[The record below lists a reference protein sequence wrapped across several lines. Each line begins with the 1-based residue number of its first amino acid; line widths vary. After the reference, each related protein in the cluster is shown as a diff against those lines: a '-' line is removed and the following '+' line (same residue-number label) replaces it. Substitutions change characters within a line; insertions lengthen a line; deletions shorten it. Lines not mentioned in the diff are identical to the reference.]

1 MANDPKDRLAKL
13 LAQSAVNGLD
23 FVEVANDDRTE
34 LHVHFLL
41 AKPDLTGTVA
51 AGAVAVTGGETI
63 PTVPVQKL
71 DWVTVTGHPVLRLF
85 VAAPG
90 DFSRYTLT
98 VASTLL
104 DPFFDRVV
112 FSFKARCPSTLDC
125 KPPPEVC
132 PPPAADRPP
141 IDYLAKDFNSF
152 RKALSDFPS
161 LRYPEWVERSE
172 ADFGVMLMEALCA
185 LADDLSYTQD
195 RVQAEATLATATQR
209 RSVVRHARLVDYE
222 PRPATAARVLLQL
235 DVSSGPIPSGL
246 AVSTRG
252 PDGTVIDFETGTGL
266 IDPCTGGLD
275 LTNYAV
281 SPAWNRR
288 DGSGNPQIRPYCWD
302 DSEKCLRAGATEMS
316 VENIGFG
323 FSAGQALLI
332 DTAEETSADPPRREV
347 VHLLGATETT
357 DPLYNQAVTRIRWR
371 PADALKYDH
380 DLTRTVLAGNLV
392 PATQGR
398 RFTEAVAV
406 GKARATSPD
415 APLAIVRGGARPAPV
430 AAPGCL
436 AAAAPD
442 PHCAPPPPLYLHT
455 LGNGPLVWLAPPDG
469 AGAPLPEV
477 YVTQDYGAPGDLLAP
492 WLWRRS
498 LLDANP
504 ADLAYTTE
512 PMRYSPTLQRGPG
525 LAPAFDYDGD
535 DGTTLRFG
543 DGTFARQPDEGM
555 LFHVLYRVGGG
566 PAGDVAAD
574 SITTIDPA
582 QAGGLLVSVTNP
594 FPAAGGADAESNDQ
608 VRRLAPY
615 AFRARQFRAVRPEDY
630 NAAAQTLPWV
640 RRAGTS
646 YRWTG
651 SWLTIFTTV
660 EPQGTTVLP
669 VDRHVELIQLLNRYR
684 LAGYE
689 AYAPPPHYA
698 PFDVKVWVCAR
709 PDAFRGDVE
718 AALDDALGA
727 AALPDGREGFFY
739 PDHFTFGDPLE
750 RSALEA
756 AAQAVPSVAG
766 VIEVQYR
773 RRGQTTD
780 FRPMPLTVAV
790 GPGEVVLVESD
801 PNRPDRGSVRV
812 YVEGGK

>member
-1 MANDPKDRLAKL
+1 MANGLKDRLAKL

-23 FVEVANDDRTE
+23 FVEVANDDQTE
-34 LHVHFLL
+34 LRVHFLL
-41 AKPDLTGTVA
+41 DNPDLTNKIA
-51 AGAVAVTGGETI
+51 PGAVAITGGETI

-71 DWVTVTGHPVLRLF
+71 DWITVAGHPVLQLF

-98 VASTLL
+98 VASDLL
-104 DPFFDRVV
+104 DPFFNHVT

-125 KPPPEVC
+125 KPPPQVC

-141 IDYLAKDFNSF
+141 IDYLAKDFSSF
-152 RKALSDFPS
+152 RKALSDFS
-161 LRYPEWVERSE
+161 ALRYPEWVERSE

-195 RVQAEATLATATQR
+195 RFAAEATLATATQR

-246 AVSTRG
+246 VVSTRR

-266 IDPCTGGLD
+266 IDPATGGLD
-275 LTNYAV
+275 LTNYGV
-281 SPAWNRR
+281 SPAWNRL
-288 DGSGNPQIRPYCWD
+288 DSGGNPRIRPYYWD
-302 DSEKCLRAGATEMS
+302 ESEKCLQAGATAMS
-316 VENIGFG
+316 VEGHGFG
-323 FSAGQALLI
+323 FSTGQALLI
-332 DTAEETSADPPRREV
+332 DTAGPTSADPPRREV
-347 VHLLGATETT
+347 VHLLGAVETN
-357 DPLYNQAVTRIRWR
+357 DPLYGVEVTRIRWR

-398 RFTEAVAV
+398 RFAEAFAI
-406 GKARATSPD
+406 GTAPEDAPD

-430 AAPGCL
+430 AATGCL

-442 PHCAPPPPLYLHT
+442 PDCAPAPPLYLHT
-455 LGNGPLVWLAPPDG
+455 LGNGPLAWLAPLDG
-469 AGAPLPEV
+469 DGAPLPEV
-477 YVTQDYGAPGDLLAP
+477 YLTQDSGAPGDLLAP

-504 ADLAYTTE
+504 GDLAYTTE
-512 PMRYSPTLQRGPG
+512 PVRYSPTLQRGPG
-525 LAPAFDYDGD
+525 QPPVFDYDGD

-543 DGTFARQPDEGM
+543 DGTFARRPEEGM
-555 LFHVLYRVGGG
+555 LFRVLYRVGGG
-566 PAGDVAAD
+566 AAGNVAAD
-574 SITTIDPA
+574 SIMTIDPA
-582 QAGGLLVSVTNP
+582 QSGGLLAVTNP
-594 FPAAGGADAESNDQ
+594 FPAAGGADAEPNDQ

-630 NAAAQTLPWV
+630 NGAAQTLPWV
-640 RRAGTS
+640 QRAGTAF
-646 YRWTG
+646 RWTG
-651 SWLTIFTTV
+651 SWLTVFTTV
-660 EPQGTTVLP
+660 DPLGTTVLP
-669 VDRHVELIQLLNRYR
+669 VDRHVELIELLNRYR

-689 AYAPPPHYA
+689 AYAPPPRYA
-698 PFDVKVWVCAR
+698 PFDIKVWVCAR

-727 AALPDGREGFFY
+727 AALPGGRRGFFH
-739 PDHFTFGDPLE
+739 PDNFTFGDPLE

-756 AAQAVPSVAG
+756 ASQAVPGVAG
-766 VIEVQYR
+766 VIEVRYR
-773 RRGQTTD
+773 RRGQATD
-780 FRPMPLTVAV
+780 FGPMPLTVAV
-790 GPGEVVLVESD
+790 GPGEVVLVEND